1 MRDYMLEKMT
11 VVRNV
16 NEYNTLTIHP
26 TKANELKV
34 TKGQRMNICFGTKK
48 EEVSI
53 EYSEQISTDTV
64 LLSSDT
70 ITKIYLPINSLF
82 DLRIS
87 GTELIIGPFVGILA
101 TYTNEQL
108 VKKLKKLSVYGQ
120 QYNLFRGVILAFSL
134 EGINTQNKTIYGF
147 TYNPKSCTWES
158 GIYTYPSSIYRKI
171 PFKKWL
177 KEHLIKHI
185 GHKIFNSDY
194 ISKWDMYT
202 WLQNNEKVKDYL
214 PKTILYKEP
223 NDIIAELKSQPSIYL
238 KPLSGLKGR
247 GIKEVSKKGDT
258 YIVKYREKEQNH
270 VLDFNETSF
279 IRYLNETFVENK
291 YIVQQRLDLVF
302 GKEKVIDFR
311 LFVSKNEIGEWVCL
325 GWVARHGVPKSIVS
339 NRSSGGK
346 IRPGN
351 ETLKELFHLD
361 NKSLMYWRED
371 LFQLA
376 CEASKAIERETRNF
390 GFFAI
395 DIAVDTNGD
404 YWIIEMNH
412 RSPNDKL
419 PLYIH
424 DIKTYNR
431 IKVNKMLYLRYLAG
445 F

>member
-1 MRDYMLEKMT
+1 MLEKLT
-11 VVRNV
+11 VVRNE
-16 NEYNTLTIHP
+16 NEGNTLTIHP

-34 TKGQRMNICFGTKK
+34 KNGLRMNICFGTKK
-48 EEVSI
+48 EEVTI
-53 EYSEQISTDTV
+53 KIADQISSDTV

-70 ITKIYLPINSLF
+70 ITNIHLPINSLF
-82 DLRIS
+82 DLKVS
-87 GTELIIGPFVGILA
+87 GTELLIGPFVGILA
-101 TYTNEQL
+101 AYTNEQL
-108 VKKLKKLSVYGQ
+108 VKKLKKLSVYSQ
-120 QYNLFRGVILAFSL
+120 QYDLFRGVIIAFSL
-134 EGINTQNKTIYGF
+134 DGINTQNQTISGF
-147 TYNPKSCTWES
+147 TYNPKSCTWERGFYS
-158 GIYTYPSSIYRKI
+158 YPSSIYRKI
-171 PFKKWL
+171 PLQKWL

-194 ISKWDMYT
+194 FSKWDMYR

-258 YIVKYREKEQNH
+258 YIVRYREKEQNH
-270 VLDFNETSF
+270 VLDFNEKSF
-279 IRYLNETFVENK
+279 IRYLNETLVEKK
-291 YIVQQRLDLVF
+291 YIVQRRLDLIF
-302 GKEKVIDFR
+302 EKEKVIDFR
-311 LFVSKNEIGEWVCL
+311 LFVSKNEVGKWVCL

-351 ETLKELFHLD
+351 ETLQQLFLLD
-361 NKSLMYWRED
+361 EKKLMYWRKD
-371 LFQLA
+371 LFQIA
-376 CEASKAIERETRNF
+376 CEASKTIESETRNF

-395 DIAVDTNGD
+395 DVAIDTNGD

-412 RSPNDKL
+412 RSPNDRL
-419 PLYIH
+419 PLYIK
-424 DIKTYNR
+424 DIKTYNS